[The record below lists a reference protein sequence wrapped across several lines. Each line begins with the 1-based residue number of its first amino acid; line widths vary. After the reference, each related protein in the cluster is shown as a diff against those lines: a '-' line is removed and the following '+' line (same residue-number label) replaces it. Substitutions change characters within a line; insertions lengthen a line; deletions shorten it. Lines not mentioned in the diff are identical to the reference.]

1 MTISIWQFP
10 LAFLLSLISN
20 YCLILLLPGGKKG
33 AITLISS
40 SGIFGTVVLA
50 LFFAGMFYDI
60 SFDGQW
66 YHQESVLQLGANWNP
81 VKTNLEV
88 PEAERGYSGDNDWC
102 TGTDDQI
109 QYPHPAKNIPPNL
122 KYIAI
127 NHFAKGIEIVEASI
141 YKISKHIETAKA
153 VNGILLAATF
163 FLSLSFLHGLSEI
176 RTWQKWI
183 MALII
188 PFNPIAVTQLLS
200 FCVDGALA
208 CSLTCLVLTCCLL
221 FRQANRLHLWL
232 LSAIILIMVN
242 IKFTSLVFT
251 CIIVAGFLTV
261 LLIYHKKENF
271 KKVLMISF
279 LAGII
284 GVVCCGFHPYLT
296 NLITEGD
303 VFYGLKDTSGEIRRN
318 TPGAF
323 LTLNR
328 IEKLFL
334 SFSSHTVDRL
344 ENNSVRSIPKIP
356 FSFNK
361 NDIKNVNDAEVLLSG
376 FGPFFSGA
384 LIFAFIIF
392 IIGLARTG
400 KAAAFRQVFCLL
412 IILSTTILVVPVSWV
427 TRFIPQC
434 WLIPVSILLLAQ
446 FSTFRGRKLLSVGL
460 YISLGLSIA
469 WSLIAIGYNVL
480 ITCRIDHQLSQIK
493 ALRAPV
499 VVEYC
504 PHRSFTSNRIRFAE
518 SQIPITVREV
528 SGPYIFNVI
537 YSNTRFETDVP
548 LPSIPKSALLKWS
561 EKMKAE

>member
-1 MTISIWQFP
+1 MVLF
-10 LAFLLSLISN
+10 
-20 YCLILLLPGGKKG
+20 LPGDKKRK
-33 AITLISS
+33 ITLISS
-40 SGIFGTVVLA
+40 SGIFGIVVLA

-66 YHQESVLQLGANWNP
+66 YHQESVIQLSANWNP
-81 VKTNLEV
+81 VKTNLEI

-102 TGTDDQI
+102 VGRDDKI
-109 QYPHPAKNIPPNL
+109 QDTHHLRKIPPNL
-122 KYIAI
+122 KYLAI
-127 NHFAKGIEIVEASI
+127 NHFTKGIEIVEASI

-163 FLSLSFLHGLSEI
+163 FLSLSFLYGFSGM

-188 PFNPIAVTQLLS
+188 SFNPIAVTQLLS

-208 CSLTCLVLTCCLL
+208 CSLTCLIIACCLL
-221 FRQANRLHLWL
+221 FRQANEVHLTM
-232 LSAIILIMVN
+232 LSSIMLVVVN
-242 IKFTSLVFT
+242 IKFTSFVFT
-251 CIIVAGFLTV
+251 CIIVAGL
-261 LLIYHKKENF
+261 LAAMLIYQKKRDF
-271 KKVLMISF
+271 KKVLLVSLM
-279 LAGII
+279 AGII
-284 GVVCCGFHPYLT
+284 GVACCGFHPYLT
-296 NLITEGD
+296 NLIKEGD

-318 TPGAF
+318 TPSAF
-323 LTLNR
+323 LPLNR

-334 SFSSHTVDRL
+334 SLSSHTVDRL
-344 ENNSVRSIPKIP
+344 EDNSMRSIPKIP

-384 LIFAFIIF
+384 LILATIIF
-392 IIGLARTG
+392 IIGLIQTD
-400 KAAAFRQVFCLL
+400 KAAAFRQVFFLL
-412 IILSTTILVVPVSWV
+412 IILTATILVVPVSWV

-446 FSTFRGRKLLSVGL
+446 FSSFRGRKFLSVGL

-469 WSLIAIGYNVL
+469 WSMIAIGYNVL

-493 ALRAPV
+493 ALRTPV

-518 SQIPITVREV
+518 SQIPITVGNV

-537 YSNTRFETDVP
+537 YSNTRFETRVP
-548 LPSIPKSALLKWS
+548 LPFIPKPALLKWS